1 MDMEFFKMEKKSFI
15 NSANISRISIA
26 ADIVIPIALYNA
38 MINHSDVIAW
48 ALFGII
54 VMTRLALVITTK

>member
-1 MDMEFFKMEKKSFI
+1 MDKKSFI

-26 ADIVIPIALYNA
+26 ADIVIPFALYYSMTN
-38 MINHSDVIAW
+38 NSHVIAW
-48 ALFGII
+48 VFLGIV